1 MRTLWTYAYRVA
13 PVPPPVALLELRR
26 VLQAENAAA
35 FGQSRAWAAHLLVE
49 PRGTRILVV
58 TDTPA
63 QNRAVNRRLETTL
76 RRLDGA
82 YRRSPPVALGGDAHA
97 N

>member
-1 MRTLWTYAYRVA
+1 MRELWAYAYRVA
-13 PVPPPVALLELRR
+13 PPPAPEELGTLRDALD
-26 VLQAENAAA
+26 AENASA
-35 FGQSRAWAAHLLVE
+35 FQHARTWAAHLIVE
-49 PRGTRILVV
+49 QRSTQILVV

-76 RRLDGA
+76 HGLDGA
-82 YRRSPPVALGGDAHA
+82 FRVTPPVALRSGSA